1 MEDISFP
8 LSEEKALKNN
18 LCPICSNKYKK
29 PIKLFILNVQKMD
42 NEYYVF
48 YMCPLCHIIRKYSI
62 LSEAEFNEYLHK
74 AKSNQGNID
83 DRE

>member
-1 MEDISFP
+1 MENISFP

-29 PIKLFILNVQKMD
+29 PVQLFVSNVQKID

-48 YMCPLCHIIRKYSI
+48 YMCPLCHVIRKYSK
-62 LSEAEFNEYLHK
+62 LSESEFQQYLEAAKKKANE
-74 AKSNQGNID
+74 G
-83 DRE
+83 